1 MKRNYWW
8 KRSYC
13 WRDRQQTSYSGNIV
27 RKIFVK
33 LKHEKTAKRKLCQSQ
48 TWNWNYWWIDRQK
61 QSLKIAVAHHDRN
74 NVPTIIFVNVKRN
87 YYQINGEWKYFHENL
102 FVKLKQVTE
111 TSDKKEA
118 TVKEVVK
125 NHLIIKIF
133 LPKENVKKQ
142 LLKISSIII

>member
-1 MKRNYWW
+1 MTEITF
-8 KRSYC
+8 
-13 WRDRQQTSYSGNIV
+13 RQLFLWMS
-27 RKIFVK
+27 K
-33 LKHEKTAKRKLCQSQ
+33 E
-48 TWNWNYWWIDRQK
+48 
-61 QSLKIAVAHHDRN
+61 
-74 NVPTIIFVNVKRN
+74 N

-125 NHLIIKIF
+125 IILLF

>member
-1 MKRNYWW
+1 M
-8 KRSYC
+8 
-13 WRDRQQTSYSGNIV
+13 
-27 RKIFVK
+27 
-33 LKHEKTAKRKLCQSQ
+33 EKTEKKTLPKS
-48 TWNWNYWWIDRQK
+48 NYWWIDRQK

-87 YYQINGEWKYFHENL
+87 YYQINENL

-125 NHLIIKIF
+125 NPLIIKIF

>member
-1 MKRNYWW
+1 MNGNTGNSFCKLKRNY
-8 KRSYC
+8 C
-13 WRDRQQTSYSGNIV
+13 WINCKVKETTHEKEATIKEIVNKHLTSY
-27 RKIFVK
+27 F
-33 LKHEKTAKRKLCQSQ
+33 
-48 TWNWNYWWIDRQK
+48 Y
-61 QSLKIAVAHHDRN
+61 
-74 NVPTIIFVNVKRN
+74 
-87 YYQINGEWKYFHENL
+87 EWKYFHDNL

-118 TVKEVVK
+118 TVREVVK

>member
-1 MKRNYWW
+1 M
-8 KRSYC
+8 
-13 WRDRQQTSYSGNIV
+13 
-27 RKIFVK
+27 
-33 LKHEKTAKRKLCQSQ
+33 EKTEKKTLPKS
-48 TWNWNYWWIDRQK
+48 NYWWIDRQK

>member
-1 MKRNYWW
+1 M
-8 KRSYC
+8 
-13 WRDRQQTSYSGNIV
+13 
-27 RKIFVK
+27 
-33 LKHEKTAKRKLCQSQ
+33 
-48 TWNWNYWWIDRQK
+48 
-61 QSLKIAVAHHDRN
+61 
-74 NVPTIIFVNVKRN
+74 NVKRN
-87 YYQINGEWKYFHENL
+87 YYQINGECKYFHENL

-118 TVKEVVK
+118 TVREVVK